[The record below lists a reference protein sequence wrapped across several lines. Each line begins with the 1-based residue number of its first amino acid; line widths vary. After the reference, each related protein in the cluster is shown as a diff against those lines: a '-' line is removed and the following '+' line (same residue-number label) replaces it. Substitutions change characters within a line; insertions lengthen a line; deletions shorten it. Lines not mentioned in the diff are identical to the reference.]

1 MTEPKHNKG
10 KSRQDVGTPR
20 DFLDAVERR
29 FGCIKVDL
37 AARADNA
44 VAPLF
49 VTPEEDSLVVPWG
62 ERFPSTLAWLNPEFS
77 DIAPWAAKCAHEAGV
92 QAPGLRVLLL
102 TPASVG
108 AVWFAEHVHR
118 KALVLALSPR
128 IKFIGHKTG
137 FPKDLILSCFG
148 FGAPGFEL
156 WRWK

>member
-1 MTEPKHNKG
+1 MPPQRPHRSK
-10 KSRQDVGTPR
+10 QDVGTPR

-29 FGCIKVDL
+29 FGRIKVDL

-44 VAPLF
+44 VAPLLI
-49 VTPEEDSLVVPWG
+49 TPEEDSLTVPWG
-62 ERFPSTLAWLNPEFS
+62 ERFPGKLAWLNPEFS
-77 DIAPWAAKCAHEAGV
+77 DLGPWAAKCAHEAGV

-108 AVWFAEHVHR
+108 AEWFAEHVHR
-118 KALVLALSPR
+118 QALVLALRPR
-128 IKFIGHKTG
+128 LTFVGHTQAY
-137 FPKDLILSCFG
+137 PKDCILSCYG